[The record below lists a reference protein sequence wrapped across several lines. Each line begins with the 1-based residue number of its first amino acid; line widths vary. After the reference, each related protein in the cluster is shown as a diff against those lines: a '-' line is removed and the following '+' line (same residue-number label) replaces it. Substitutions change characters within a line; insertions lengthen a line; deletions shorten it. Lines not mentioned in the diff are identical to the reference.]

1 MDILN
6 QLILKNVI
14 ANMENSM
21 KGFRLTRLFSW
32 RYKMGVIHLLPAI
45 RINFDIEE
53 KEFGIYFAWLIW
65 RLEYIK

>member
-1 MDILN
+1 
-6 QLILKNVI
+6 
-14 ANMENSM
+14 M
-21 KGFRLTRLFSW
+21 KKFKLTYLFSW